1 MSSSNTAITAL
12 SGQAGGEANTKSETV
27 RKTLWAMYED
37 ATSRFIS
44 PGRDITAG
52 LTILRDLIEMK
63 ALISHP
69 LLHAMTH
76 ALIAVNTPYTIK
88 DSCGR
93 KMAHL
98 DKAND
103 ILKGL
108 RTEHGA
114 ECQGCMFVEIRAR
127 AGMAVDEEDGSE
139 CVGLSR
145 LARVCNSEMDAV
157 GDFNWNGGSTTTKMD
172 WAAEG
177 GDVEMPD
184 LIDWTQ

>member
-1 MSSSNTAITAL
+1 MAITAL
-12 SGQAGGEANTKSETV
+12 SEKADAEANTKSETI

-44 PGRDITAG
+44 PGRDIAAG
-52 LTILRDLIEMK
+52 LTILHDLIEMK
-63 ALISHP
+63 ALTSHP

-76 ALIAVNTPYTIK
+76 ALIAVNTPYTVK

-93 KMAHL
+93 KIAHL
-98 DKAND
+98 EKAND

-108 RTEHGA
+108 RTDHGA

-127 AGMAVDEEDGSE
+127 AGKAVNERDGSD
-139 CVGLSR
+139 CVSISR
-145 LARVCNSEMDAV
+145 LARVCDSEMDAV
-157 GDFNWNGGSTTTKMD
+157 RDFNWNRGSTTNKMD
-172 WAAEG
+172 WAAED

-184 LIDWTQ
+184 LLDWTG